1 MRERKEEGGIQVRE
15 GKVKVRGRGVE
26 GRMME
31 ERWGGDKWKGE
42 RR

>member
-15 GKVKVRGRGVE
+15 GKVKVRGRGV
-26 GRMME
+26 GGKDDG
-31 ERWGGDKWKGE
+31 GGDKWKSE